1 MKKLS
6 RVLCM
11 ILAVIMI
18 IGIMPKVEAQAA
30 TTPAKVTE
38 EQVKQRM
45 EVFKKM
51 VDDGAYF
58 TYDGTPCAYASGHG
72 CNDCSTDRLIK
83 SDHIK
88 NYLGLLPESIYRLP
102 NKYGR
107 SCMSCKAFVLIAHWY
122 LYAQKSTD
130 DVAVNIVNGLNEVKF
145 SSSNMLDSNGN
156 PKFRIGDILESDSQ
170 NHSLIISDYYKEN
183 GKIVGFYT
191 IDCNWNGKN
200 VGNCKVQERKYTFS
214 GFSNVF
220 GATTVYRATNYS
232 AHVHDY
238 SGNNNIG
245 YCNSCK
251 NDYLT
256 TSEFSS
262 SKVYTSGTVTPK
274 TTAQLHIKMRPYA
287 ASTWTNGDANI
298 KADSATMEYTCKNHW
313 GNTWYCVKFKDS
325 SGSYKTGYV
334 YNGDVNFVKDPN
346 TVNAS
351 CFLASKFGGKINEGD
366 SLWVSKSEYGGSVKS
381 TDGTTWI
388 TKVVFGI
395 YNTNGS
401 LTSSKNEV
409 TKRNINATSY
419 TISSSDDTIL
429 FSSLSQGNYVFK
441 ITGYDVTGKSGSAS
455 FNFTVVKSGATTYTI
470 SYNANGGSG
479 APSSQTKIKDT
490 TLTLSTQK
498 PTRGG
503 YTFLGWATSS
513 SATSAQYQPGGSYT
527 SNSSV
532 TLYAVWKAQ
541 TYTVSY
547 NANGGSGAPSSQTKI
562 KDTTLTLS
570 TQKPTRS
577 GYTFLGWATSS
588 SATSAQYQPG
598 GSYTNN
604 ASVTLYA
611 VWRAQ
616 TYTIS
621 YDANGG
627 SGAPSN
633 QTKTHG
639 VNLILS
645 STVPYKSGYEFKG
658 WQAPSIQ
665 GTNGWVTTKPSSGS
679 YETGYKYYIY
689 GYECDHCRDYGY
701 DYDVDYTFYVGY
713 DKNEVIST
721 VKDNPSVYGSY
732 TPSKLRRFWLIET
745 SYKGADYYP
754 GQVGSTYNYFTA
766 DFVAEDGKTGRAS
779 IYKTHFYFES
789 NVYRQSSSTGKIYQP
804 GATYTVDESVK
815 LTAIWKEAAKYTISY
830 NANGGY
836 GAPAAQ
842 TKTHDVTLK
851 LSTQQPTRDGY
862 TFLGWATSS
871 SATSAQYQPGGSYA
885 SNANATLYAVW
896 KVQTYTITYDNN
908 GGRWIFDFNN
918 DEDENGQ
925 IKKTAKVGES
935 IELCSNG
942 ASPVRDDC
950 LQWGWSTTKM
960 SPYDSW
966 YSGMSEP
973 EYWYNE
979 IYSENED
986 ITLYAIWIESYSVRH
1001 DINGGTYYFNGET
1014 YKVGH
1019 IVEKYKGCATTI
1031 AEEMSNIKRDGY
1043 TFLGWSTNPN
1053 ATTAQYQS
1061 GDVYNKNVD
1070 IDLYAVWQKNAPVTY
1085 TVSYNANG
1093 GSGAPAAQTKTHDV
1107 ALKLSTQQPT
1117 RDGYTFL
1124 GWATN
1129 SSATSAQYQP
1139 GGSYTN
1145 NAGVTLYAVW
1155 QKQNTNAPTI
1165 TVATVNGSAGKEV
1178 TVGISIENNP
1188 GINGLSFKI
1197 NYDKSKLSLTGYE
1210 DGTLSGWIVGVG
1222 AGEKAVWSNTSNS
1235 SVKGEVLKLKFTVL
1249 DSADEGTAKVE
1260 IIDLMA
1266 CNDEDREIEFNI
1278 ISGCVNIKN
1287 RLPGDVNGDGKVNI
1301 FDVTRLERY
1310 LAGFNVEIN
1319 ENNANIN
1326 GDGKVNLFDLT
1337 RLKRYLAGFDVELV

>member
-1 MKKLS
+1 
-6 RVLCM
+6 M

-72 CNDCSTDRLIK
+72 CDKCSTDMLIK

-102 NKYGR
+102 NNTKQSR
-107 SCMSCKAFVLIAHWY
+107 SCMSCRAFVLIAHWY

-130 DVAVNIVNGLNEVKF
+130 TVEVSVIKGLDNVKLSNG
-145 SSSNMLDSNGN
+145 NMLDSNGK
-156 PKFRIGDILESDSQ
+156 PVFRIGDIIETSG
-170 NHSLIISDYYKEN
+170 HSAVISDYYKDSSGN
-183 GKIVGFYT
+183 VTGFYV
-191 IDCNWNGKN
+191 IDCNNNGDV
-200 VGNCKVQERKYTFS
+200 VGNCKVQEWKYTS
-214 GFSNVF
+214 F
-220 GATTVYRATNYS
+220 GRFYNIWGSARVYRATNYS

-238 SGNNNIG
+238 SGDNNVG

-313 GNTWYCVKFKDS
+313 GNTWYCVKFKDN

-513 SATSAQYQPGGSYT
+513 SATTAQYQPGGSYTSNANATLYAVWKAQTYTVSYDANGGTGAPSSQTKTHGTTLTLSTQKPTRSGHTFLGWATSSSAPTAQYQPGGSYT

-547 NANGGSGAPSSQTKI
+547 DANGGSGAPSSQTK
-562 KDTTLTLS
+562 TYGVTLRLS
-570 TQKPTRS
+570 MQEPTRS
-577 GYTFLGWATSS
+577 GYIFTGWATSS

-598 GSYTNN
+598 GSYT
-604 ASVTLYA
+604 
-611 VWRAQ
+611 
-616 TYTIS
+616 
-621 YDANGG
+621 
-627 SGAPSN
+627 
-633 QTKTHG
+633 
-639 VNLILS
+639 
-645 STVPYKSGYEFKG
+645 
-658 WQAPSIQ
+658 
-665 GTNGWVTTKPSSGS
+665 
-679 YETGYKYYIY
+679 
-689 GYECDHCRDYGY
+689 
-701 DYDVDYTFYVGY
+701 
-713 DKNEVIST
+713 
-721 VKDNPSVYGSY
+721 
-732 TPSKLRRFWLIET
+732 
-745 SYKGADYYP
+745 
-754 GQVGSTYNYFTA
+754 
-766 DFVAEDGKTGRAS
+766 
-779 IYKTHFYFES
+779 
-789 NVYRQSSSTGKIYQP
+789 
-804 GATYTVDESVK
+804 
-815 LTAIWKEAAKYTISY
+815 
-830 NANGGY
+830 
-836 GAPAAQ
+836 
-842 TKTHDVTLK
+842 
-851 LSTQQPTRDGY
+851 
-862 TFLGWATSS
+862 
-871 SATSAQYQPGGSYA
+871 

-935 IELCSNG
+935 VELDSNG
-942 ASPVRDDC
+942 ASPIRDNGELC
-950 LQWGWSTTKM
+950 LQWGWSTKKLT
-960 SPYDSW
+960 PYNSW
-966 YSGMSEP
+966 YSGMPEP
-973 EYWYNE
+973 EYRYGD
-979 IYSENED
+979 IYSGNKD
-986 ITLYAIWIESYSVRH
+986 ITLYAVWIEAYGIMYYS
-1001 DINGGTYYFNGET
+1001 NGGTFDYYGDT
-1014 YKVGH
+1014 CRIGASPVS
-1019 IVEKYKGCATTI
+1019 YKGKTMTI
-1031 AEEMSNIKRDGY
+1031 GEIISNIVRDGY
-1043 TFLGWSTNPN
+1043 TFLGWSTDPN
-1053 ATTAQYQS
+1053 ATTAQYQN

-1124 GWATN
+1124 GWATS

-1139 GGSYTN
+1139 GEYFDIDEDT
-1145 NAGVTLYAVW
+1145 TLYAVW
-1155 QKQNTNAPTI
+1155 KNTYTITYDANGGLICLEGVGGDSRYYDEEVNKGESAIIGKGIDKIIREGYTFRGWATYPGAPNAKYQNGDIYDEDTDIELYAIWESNTYTITYYSNGGVMCPEGVGGAHTEYDDRGNKGESIVIGKVIIEITRDGYTFLGWSTDPNATTAQYQNGDIYNKDKDIYLFAVWKKQNTNVPTI

-1188 GINGLSFKI
+1188 GIAGMTFALD
-1197 NYDKSKLSLTGYE
+1197 YDKTRIELVGYE
-1210 DGTLSGWIVGVG
+1210 DSGMKGWTIGVENAG
-1222 AGEKAVWSNTSNS
+1222 ASWAEIADYTDNGEI
-1235 SVKGEVLKLKFTVL
+1235 LKLKFRVL
-1249 DSADEGTAKVE
+1249 DNAADGMAHIR
-1260 IIDLMA
+1260 IIELKTF
-1266 CNDEDREIEFNI
+1266 NSDEKEVKTVAS
-1278 ISGCVNIKN
+1278 SGSVNVIN
-1287 RLPGDVNGDGKVNI
+1287 RFPGDINDDGKVDI
-1301 FDVTRLERY
+1301 RDAIRLAKY
-1310 LAGFNVEIN
+1310 LAKENVEIN
-1319 ENNANIN
+1319 LSNANVN
-1326 GDGKVNLFDLT
+1326 GDDKVDVRDLI
-1337 RLKRYLAGFDVELV
+1337 RLKKYLAKMPVTLV

>member
-1 MKKLS
+1 MRNFKKI
-6 RVLCM
+6 LCM
-11 ILAVIMI
+11 ILAVVMI
-18 IGIMPKVEAQAA
+18 AGIMPRVEAQAA

-45 EVFKKM
+45 KVFEKM

-58 TYDGTPCAYASGHG
+58 TYNGKPCAYVSGHG
-72 CNDCSTDRLIK
+72 CKECSTDKLIK
-83 SDHIK
+83 SNHIK

-170 NHSLIISDYYKEN
+170 SHSLIISDYYKEN

-191 IDCNWNGKN
+191 IDCNWGGAD

-214 GFSNVF
+214 GFSNLF

-232 AHVHDY
+232 DHVHDY

-256 TSEFSS
+256 TSAFSS

-274 TTAQLHIKMRPYA
+274 TTAQLHVKMRPYA

-298 KADSATMEYTCKNHW
+298 KANSATMEYTCKNHW
-313 GNTWYCVKFKDS
+313 GHTWYCVKFKDS

-334 YNGDVNFVKDPN
+334 YNGDVNFEKNPN
-346 TVNAS
+346 TVSAS
-351 CFLASKFGGKINEGD
+351 CYLASRFGGKINEGD

-381 TDGTTWI
+381 TDGTTKLS
-388 TKVVFGI
+388 KVVFGI

-409 TKRNINATSY
+409 TKTNINATSY

-429 FSSLSQGNYVFK
+429 FSSLSQGSYVFK
-441 ITGYDVTGKSGSAS
+441 ITGYDVNGKQGSAS
-455 FNFTVVKSGATTYTI
+455 FNFAVVKSGTT
-470 SYNANGGSG
+470 
-479 APSSQTKIKDT
+479 
-490 TLTLSTQK
+490 
-498 PTRGG
+498 
-503 YTFLGWATSS
+503 
-513 SATSAQYQPGGSYT
+513 
-527 SNSSV
+527 
-532 TLYAVWKAQ
+532 

-562 KDTTLTLS
+562 KDTTLKLS
-570 TQKPTRS
+570 TQKPSRS

-604 ASVTLYA
+604 AGVTLYA
-611 VWRAQ
+611 VWQKNAPV
-616 TYTIS
+616 TYTVS
-621 YDANGG
+621 YNANGG
-627 SGAPSN
+627 SGAPSS

-639 VNLILS
+639 VNLTLS

-665 GTNGWVTTKPSSGS
+665 GTDDWVTTKPSSGS

-701 DYDVDYTFYVGY
+701 DYDVDYTFYMGN

-721 VKDNPSVYGSY
+721 VKENPSVYGTY
-732 TPSKLRRFWLIET
+732 TPSKLRRFWRIET
-745 SYKGADYYP
+745 SYKGSDYYP
-754 GQVGSTYNYFTA
+754 GQVGSTYNYFIA
-766 DFVAEDGKTGRAS
+766 DYVAEDGSTGAKR

-789 NVYRQSSSTGKIYQP
+789 NVYRQNASTGKIYQP
-804 GATYTVDESVK
+804 GATYSADESVK
-815 LTAIWKEAAKYTISY
+815 LTAIWEEQATYTVTY
-830 NANGGY
+830 NANGGS

-842 TKTHDVTLK
+842 TKTHDAALT
-851 LSTQQPTRDGY
+851 LSTQKPTRSGY

-871 SATSAQYQPGGSYA
+871 SATSAQYQPGGSYTNN
-885 SNANATLYAVW
+885 SSVTLYAVW
-896 KVQTYTITYDNN
+896 KAQTYTITYDNN

-935 IELCSNG
+935 IELNSNG
-942 ASPVRDDC
+942 ASPIRDNGELC
-950 LQWGWSTTKM
+950 LQWGWSTKKLT
-960 SPYDSW
+960 PYNSW
-966 YSGMSEP
+966 YSGMPEP
-973 EYWYNE
+973 EYRYGD
-979 IYSENED
+979 IYSGNKD
-986 ITLYAIWIESYSVRH
+986 ITLYAVWIEAYG
-1001 DINGGTYYFNGET
+1001 IMYNPNGGTFDYYGDT
-1014 YKVGH
+1014 CRTGVGP
-1019 IVEKYKGCATTI
+1019 VSYKGKTMTI
-1031 AEEMSNIKRDGY
+1031 GEKISNIVRDGY
-1043 TFLGWSTNPN
+1043 TFLGWSTDPN
-1053 ATTAQYQS
+1053 ATTAQYQN

-1070 IDLYAVWQKNAPVTY
+1070 IDLYAVWK
-1085 TVSYNANG
+1085 
-1093 GSGAPAAQTKTHDV
+1093 
-1107 ALKLSTQQPT
+1107 
-1117 RDGYTFL
+1117 
-1124 GWATN
+1124 
-1129 SSATSAQYQP
+1129 
-1139 GGSYTN
+1139 
-1145 NAGVTLYAVW
+1145 
-1155 QKQNTNAPTI
+1155 KQNTNAPTM
-1165 TVATVNGSAGKEV
+1165 TVATVSSSAGKEV

-1188 GINGLSFKI
+1188 GIAGMSFGI
-1197 NYDKSKLSLTGYE
+1197 DYDKTRLKLIGYE
-1210 DGTLSGWIVGVG
+1210 DSGIKGWTVGIENGG
-1222 AGEKAVWSNTSNS
+1222 ASWADVTDYTKNGEA
-1235 SVKGEVLKLKFTVL
+1235 LKLKFQVL
-1249 DSADEGTAKVE
+1249 DGAADGMAYVQIVE
-1260 IIDLMA
+1260 LETF
-1266 CNDEDREIEFNI
+1266 DEDEKWVQTETV
-1278 ISGCVNIKN
+1278 GGGVNVVSRI
-1287 RLPGDVNGDGKVNI
+1287 PGDVNDDGKVDSRDAIRLSKYLAKEDVEINLANADVTGDGKVNVQDLI
-1301 FDVTRLERY
+1301 RLKKY
-1310 LAGFNVEIN
+1310 LA
-1319 ENNANIN
+1319 
-1326 GDGKVNLFDLT
+1326 KVS
-1337 RLKRYLAGFDVELV
+1337 VELV

>member
-1 MKKLS
+1 MLKFFRK
-6 RVLCM
+6 VLCM
-11 ILAVIMI
+11 ILAVVMI
-18 IGIMPKVEAQAA
+18 AGITPRVEAQAA

-45 EVFKKM
+45 ETFKRM
-51 VDDGAYF
+51 VDGGKYF
-58 TYDGTPCAYASGHG
+58 TVNGKACNDGKYEENHG
-72 CNDCSTDRLIK
+72 CDNCLTTNLIK
-83 SDHIK
+83 SGYIK
-88 NYLGLLPESIYRLP
+88 NCLGLLPESIYRLP
-102 NKYGR
+102 NNTNFAR
-107 SCMSCKAFVLIAHWY
+107 SCWSCRAFVLIAHWY
-122 LYAQKSTD
+122 LYAQRSTD
-130 DVAVNIVNGLNEVKF
+130 DVEVSVVKGLKKVRL
-145 SSSNMLDSNGN
+145 SSENMLDSAGK
-156 PKFRIGDILESDSQ
+156 PVFKIGDILETSG
-170 NHSLIISDYYKEN
+170 HSLIVSDYYKN
-183 GKIVGFYT
+183 SSGAVTGFYA
-191 IDCNWNGKN
+191 IDCNSNGDS
-200 VGNCKVQERKYTFS
+200 VGHCKVQEWRYASFDRFYNIWGT
-214 GFSNVF
+214 
-220 GATTVYRATNYS
+220 ATLYRATNYS

-238 SGNNNIG
+238 SGDKNIG
-245 YCNSCK
+245 YCNSCN

-256 TSEFSS
+256 TSAFNS

-274 TTAQLHIKMRPYA
+274 TTTQLHVKMRPYA
-287 ASTWTNGDANI
+287 ASSWTNGDLNI
-298 KADSATMEYTCKNHW
+298 KADSATMEYICKNHW

-325 SGSYKTGYV
+325 SGNYKTGYV
-334 YNGDVNFVKDPN
+334 YNEDVNFVKNPN
-346 TVNAS
+346 TVSAS
-351 CFLASKFGGKINEGD
+351 CFLASKFGGKITEGD
-366 SLWVSKSEYGGSVKS
+366 SLWISKSEYGGSVKS
-381 TDGTTWI
+381 TDGTTKLA
-388 TKVVFGI
+388 KVVFGI

-409 TKRNINATSY
+409 TKTNINATSY
-419 TISSSDDTIL
+419 SITSSDDTIL
-429 FSSLSQGNYVFK
+429 FSSLSQGSYVFK
-441 ITGYDVTGKSGSAS
+441 ITGYDVDGKSGSAY
-455 FNFTVVKSGATTYTI
+455 FNFTVVKSGTTTYTV

-479 APSSQTKIKDT
+479 EPSSQTKIKDT

-498 PTRGG
+498 PTRDG
-503 YTFLGWATSS
+503 YTFLGWAT
-513 SATSAQYQPGGSYT
+513 
-527 SNSSV
+527 N
-532 TLYAVWKAQ
+532 
-541 TYTVSY
+541 
-547 NANGGSGAPSSQTKI
+547 
-562 KDTTLTLS
+562 
-570 TQKPTRS
+570 
-577 GYTFLGWATSS
+577 S

-789 NVYRQSSSTGKIYQP
+789 NVYRQSYSTGKIYQP

-830 NANGGY
+830 NANGGS

-871 SATSAQYQPGGSYA
+871 SATSAQYQPGGSYT
-885 SNANATLYAVW
+885 SNANVT
-896 KVQTYTITYDNN
+896 
-908 GGRWIFDFNN
+908 
-918 DEDENGQ
+918 
-925 IKKTAKVGES
+925 
-935 IELCSNG
+935 
-942 ASPVRDDC
+942 
-950 LQWGWSTTKM
+950 
-960 SPYDSW
+960 
-966 YSGMSEP
+966 
-973 EYWYNE
+973 
-979 IYSENED
+979 
-986 ITLYAIWIESYSVRH
+986 
-1001 DINGGTYYFNGET
+1001 
-1014 YKVGH
+1014 
-1019 IVEKYKGCATTI
+1019 
-1031 AEEMSNIKRDGY
+1031 
-1043 TFLGWSTNPN
+1043 
-1053 ATTAQYQS
+1053 
-1061 GDVYNKNVD
+1061 
-1070 IDLYAVWQKNAPVTY
+1070 LYAVWQKNAPVTY
-1085 TVSYNANG
+1085 TISYNANG

-1124 GWATN
+1124 GWATS

-1139 GGSYTN
+1139 GGSYTS
-1145 NAGVTLYAVW
+1145 NANVTLYAVW
-1155 QKQNTNAPTI
+1155 QMKDTNAPTI

-1188 GINGLSFKI
+1188 GIAGMTFALD
-1197 NYDKSKLSLTGYE
+1197 YDKTRIELVGYE
-1210 DGTLSGWIVGVG
+1210 DSGMKGWTIGVENAG
-1222 AGEKAVWSNTSNS
+1222 ASWAEISDYTDNGEI
-1235 SVKGEVLKLKFTVL
+1235 LKLKFRVL
-1249 DSADEGTAKVE
+1249 DNAADGMAHIR
-1260 IIDLMA
+1260 IIELETF
-1266 CNDEDREIEFNI
+1266 NSDEKEVKTVAA
-1278 ISGCVNIKN
+1278 SGSVNVIN
-1287 RLPGDVNGDGKVNI
+1287 RFPGDINDDGKVDI
-1301 FDVTRLERY
+1301 RDAIRLAKY
-1310 LAGFNVEIN
+1310 LAKENVEIN
-1319 ENNANIN
+1319 LSNANVN
-1326 GDGKVNLFDLT
+1326 GDDKVDVRDLI
-1337 RLKRYLAGFDVELV
+1337 RLKKYLAKMPVTLV